1 MSLQELSNF
10 SVTKETNDEP
20 ETKLEG
26 SEMTHKEENQ
36 VPITKRSSLP
46 TGVEEQENVSA
57 DEYGNV
63 GCRII

>member
-1 MSLQELSNF
+1 
-10 SVTKETNDEP
+10 
-20 ETKLEG
+20 
-26 SEMTHKEENQ
+26 MTHKEENQ

-57 DEYGNV
+57 DEYGNM